1 MGRRPRGKAFY
12 KTRARS
18 PAWYHTAALLREFRL
33 PLLGFLMITIGGG
46 LLYGELYEA
55 ARGVSIP
62 FIDRPFIMVQ
72 LMVLEAPERVPPE
85 WYLVAFWYAMPPV
98 FVILVAFG
106 AADFVNLFLN
116 RDSSRDPWG
125 EALALT
131 YKHHII
137 VFGAGHVGF
146 RVIRD
151 LVDMGLDVIAIDQ
164 SPNPS
169 VAKQLSELGVPCIRD
184 DARLPATLHKA
195 RLEHAETF
203 IACTGDDH
211 ANLDAILKVRH
222 AQPDIRIVSRVWDER
237 SSEQLQQLMGVEA
250 VISSADLA
258 APAFAGAAV
267 GIEITQ
273 TLNVH
278 GVEYSMIRMKVP
290 KGSFMD
296 GRTVGE
302 LQEGEQ
308 MDIVLHGCNGEAE
321 VQPAHD
327 TMVAA
332 GDDLVMFARHDRLLG
347 VVGKSRGAGRA

>member
-1 MGRRPRGKAFY
+1 M
-12 KTRARS
+12 
-18 PAWYHTAALLREFRL
+18 

-169 VAKQLSELGVPCIRD
+169 G
-184 DARLPATLHKA
+184 
-195 RLEHAETF
+195 
-203 IACTGDDH
+203 
-211 ANLDAILKVRH
+211 
-222 AQPDIRIVSRVWDER
+222 
-237 SSEQLQQLMGVEA
+237 
-250 VISSADLA
+250 
-258 APAFAGAAV
+258 
-267 GIEITQ
+267 
-273 TLNVH
+273 
-278 GVEYSMIRMKVP
+278 
-290 KGSFMD
+290 
-296 GRTVGE
+296 
-302 LQEGEQ
+302 
-308 MDIVLHGCNGEAE
+308 
-321 VQPAHD
+321 
-327 TMVAA
+327 
-332 GDDLVMFARHDRLLG
+332 
-347 VVGKSRGAGRA
+347 